1 MNRKRMAAAL
11 LLCLTLLCG
20 CARADWAD
28 DTADA
33 LCARMT
39 ALAGERAYVE
49 MFTGSSELMSHVERM
64 AGNAGCEV
72 QQRRRFVLRDESAF

>member
-1 MNRKRMAAAL
+1 MKKLRTQ

-33 LCARMT
+33 LAAAICHGHSADTRKK
-39 ALAGERAYVE
+39 
-49 MFTGSSELMSHVERM
+49 FKELKIR
-64 AGNAGCEV
+64 
-72 QQRRRFVLRDESAF
+72 

>member
-33 LCARMT
+33 LGARMT
-39 ALAGERAYVE
+39 ALAGV
-49 MFTGSSELMSHVERM
+49 GRM
-64 AGNAGCEV
+64 WRCSPAA
-72 QQRRRFVLRDESAF
+72 RS

>member
-1 MNRKRMAAAL
+1 MIQIRLGRRLAMLLAAL

-33 LCARMT
+33 LAMAICHGQA
-39 ALAGERAYVE
+39 AGSPLRA
-49 MFTGSSELMSHVERM
+49 SLL
-64 AGNAGCEV
+64 
-72 QQRRRFVLRDESAF
+72 QRNHKPEQVI

>member
-1 MNRKRMAAAL
+1 MNRKRMAAAV

-39 ALAGERAYVE
+39 ALAGERHMWRCSPAAR
-49 MFTGSSELMSHVERM
+49 S
-64 AGNAGCEV
+64 
-72 QQRRRFVLRDESAF
+72 

>member
-33 LCARMT
+33 LAIAICHAQAAGTQLRNRMLNQF
-39 ALAGERAYVE
+39 ALR
-49 MFTGSSELMSHVERM
+49 LKK
-64 AGNAGCEV
+64 
-72 QQRRRFVLRDESAF
+72 Q

>member
-39 ALAGERAYVE
+39 AL
-49 MFTGSSELMSHVERM
+49 GSGHMWRCSPAARS
-64 AGNAGCEV
+64 
-72 QQRRRFVLRDESAF
+72 

>member
-1 MNRKRMAAAL
+1 MNRKRMAAAV

-33 LCARMT
+33 L
-39 ALAGERAYVE
+39 ALAICHGQAA
-49 MFTGSSELMSHVERM
+49 GSTLRRELL
-64 AGNAGCEV
+64 
-72 QQRRRFVLRDESAF
+72 RRGKVPGQVI